1 MMKNRRVAV
10 IGGGLGA
17 LSGAIRLAQLGFSVQ
32 LFEKNP
38 KIGGKVNEVVL
49 GDYRF
54 DTGASLLTMPS
65 VIDELFDVAGFK
77 RSDYLDFLP
86 IDPICRYFFPDGS
99 LMDASADKEK
109 MKAAITQL
117 SPNDVEAYERFL
129 KYAERIHDLTAEIFM
144 FTPIHEFRK
153 LMRPRHFRTLFRLHQ
168 IDPFRTVHE
177 RVSRF
182 FLDPRLVQLFDRY
195 ATYNGSDPFQA
206 PATLNIIPYV
216 EYGLGGFYIKGGIYR
231 LVDALESVAR
241 ERGVQIQTSAKV
253 ERVCRVGQRVNGVQV
268 NGETVDA
275 DYVLCGADAISAHR
289 ELILTE
295 NATPKPRTRFQMFK
309 NMRAFSVLSML
320 KAGVFGQ
327 GQQHRREK
335 LNQLEPSLSGMVFL
349 WGVKGK
355 HAALAHHNIVFSS
368 DYRTEFRQ
376 IFKHQQ
382 VPDEPTIYIAIT
394 SKTDAAHAPADGE
407 NWFVL
412 LNMPYLAPG
421 QVWEQEKKRM
431 RRVVLDKLKQLGF
444 DIAARIAVERV
455 YTPEDFAELYAS
467 NKGSIYGVSS
477 NSRATAFKRLPN
489 RSRLLKGLYFAG
501 GSVHPG
507 GGIPLVILSG
517 KMAATLIAEDDAS
530 FIAS

>member
-1 MMKNRRVAV
+1 MDNRRVAV

-38 KIGGKVNEVVL
+38 KIGGKVNEIIL
-49 GDYRF
+49 ADYRF
-54 DTGASLLTMPS
+54 DTGASLLTMPF

-77 RSDYLDFLP
+77 RSDYLDFVQ

-99 LMDASADKEK
+99 IMDASADQAK
-109 MKAAITQL
+109 MKTAIAQL

-153 LMRPRHFRTLFRLHQ
+153 LMQPRHFRTLFRLHQ

-177 RVSRF
+177 SVSRF
-182 FLDPRLVQLFDRY
+182 FSDPRLVQLFDRY

-206 PATLNIIPYV
+206 PATLNIIPYI
-216 EYGLGGFYIKGGIYR
+216 EYELGGFYIKGGIYR
-231 LVDALESVAR
+231 LVDALETVAR

-253 ERVCRVGQRVNGVQV
+253 ERICHHGKQVSGVQV
-268 NGETVDA
+268 NGEAIDA
-275 DYVLCGADAISAHR
+275 DYVLCGADAIIAHR
-289 ELILTE
+289 ELI
-295 NATPKPRTRFQMFK
+295 
-309 NMRAFSVLSML
+309 
-320 KAGVFGQ
+320 
-327 GQQHRREK
+327 QQHRRER

-355 HAALAHHNIVFSS
+355 HPTLAHHNIVFSS
-368 DYRTEFRQ
+368 DYNTEFRQ

-394 SKTDAAHAPADGE
+394 SKTDTAHAPVDGE

-421 QVWEQEKKRM
+421 QVWEQEKARM
-431 RRVVLDKLKQLGF
+431 RRVVLNRLKQLGF
-444 DIAARIAVERV
+444 DIADRIAVEQI

-467 NKGSIYGVSS
+467 NRGSIYGVSS
-477 NSRATAFKRLPN
+477 NSKTTAFKRLPN

-517 KMAATLIAEDDAS
+517 KIAATLIAES
-530 FIAS
+530 

>member
-1 MMKNRRVAV
+1 MKNRRIAV

-38 KIGGKVNEVVL
+38 KIGGKVNEVIL

-54 DTGASLLTMPS
+54 DTGASLLTMPF

-86 IDPICRYFFPDGS
+86 MEPICRYFFSDGAV
-99 LMDASADKEK
+99 MDASADKQK
-109 MKAAITQL
+109 MEAAIAQL
-117 SPNDVEAYERFL
+117 SPNDVEAHGRFL

-182 FLDPRLVQLFDRY
+182 FSDPRLVQLFDRY

-216 EYGLGGFYIKGGIYR
+216 EYGLGGFYIRGGIYR

-241 ERGVQIQTSAKV
+241 ERGVQIHTSAKV
-253 ERVCRVGQRVNGVQV
+253 ERVCRVGKRVSGVQV
-268 NGETVDA
+268 NGEIIDA
-275 DYVLCGADAISAHR
+275 DYVLCGADAVIAHH
-289 ELILTE
+289 ELLD
-295 NATPKPRTRFQMFK
+295 
-309 NMRAFSVLSML
+309 
-320 KAGVFGQ
+320 
-327 GQQHRREK
+327 QQHRREK
-335 LNQLEPSLSGMVFL
+335 LSQLEPSLSGMVFL

-355 HAALAHHNIVFSS
+355 YSALAHHNIVFSS

-421 QVWEQEKKRM
+421 QVWEQEKARM
-431 RRVVLDKLKQLGF
+431 RTVVLDKLKQLGF
-444 DIAARIAVERV
+444 DIAARIAVEQV

-477 NSRATAFKRLPN
+477 NSKTTAFKRLPN

-507 GGIPLVILSG
+507 GGIPLVMLSG
-517 KMAATLIAEDDAS
+517 KIAATLIAEDYAS
-530 FIAS
+530 K

>member
-1 MMKNRRVAV
+1 MENRRVAV

-17 LSGAIRLAQLGFSVQ
+17 LSGAIRLAQFGFSVQ

-38 KIGGKVNEVVL
+38 KIGGKVNEVML
-49 GDYRF
+49 DGYRF
-54 DTGASLLTMPS
+54 DTGASLLTMPF

-77 RSDYLDFLP
+77 RSDYLDFVP

-99 LMDASADKEK
+99 VMDASADQEK
-109 MKAAITQL
+109 MKTAIAQL
-117 SPNDVEAYERFL
+117 SPSDVEGYERFL
-129 KYAERIHDLTAEIFM
+129 KYAERIHELTAEIFM

-153 LMRPRHFRTLFRLHQ
+153 LMRPRYLRTLFRLHH

-182 FLDPRLVQLFDRY
+182 FSDPRLVQLFDRY

-231 LVDALESVAR
+231 LVDALETVAR

-253 ERVCRVGQRVNGVQV
+253 ERICHHRNRHVTGVQV
-268 NGETVDA
+268 NGETIDA
-275 DYVLCGADAISAHR
+275 DYVLCGADAVVAHH
-289 ELILTE
+289 ELID
-295 NATPKPRTRFQMFK
+295 
-309 NMRAFSVLSML
+309 
-320 KAGVFGQ
+320 GH
-327 GQQHRREK
+327 QHQRKK
-335 LNQLEPSLSGMVFL
+335 LNRLEPSLSGMVFL
-349 WGVKGK
+349 WGVKAK
-355 HAALAHHNIVFSS
+355 HPALAHHNIVFSG

-376 IFKHQQ
+376 IFEHQQ
-382 VPDEPTIYIAIT
+382 VPDDPTIYVAIT
-394 SKTDAAHAPADGE
+394 SKTDTAHAPTGAE

-412 LNMPYLAPG
+412 LNMPYLVPG
-421 QVWEQEKKRM
+421 QVWEQEKSRI
-431 RRVVLDKLKQLGF
+431 RRVVLDKLKRLGF
-444 DIAARIAVERV
+444 DIADRIAVERV
-455 YTPEDFAELYAS
+455 YTPEDFSELYAS

-477 NSRATAFKRLPN
+477 NSKTTAFKRLPN

-507 GGIPLVILSG
+507 GGIPLVMLSG
-517 KMAATLIAEDDAS
+517 KMAATLIAEDHAS
-530 FIAS
+530 RNFYSKAEK